1 MTRKDKR
8 SVSQRKKD
16 RLVLKLA
23 GAIAGVL
30 SLVIQDILKQEA
42 KKGE

>member
-1 MTRKDKR
+1 MKRKEKR
-8 SVSQRKKD
+8 SVSQQKKD

-30 SLVIQDILKQEA
+30 SLVIHDILKQETNR
-42 KKGE
+42 